1 MDQHGNT
8 QSFVFYL
15 VVFVVLY
22 YIITLYSRNKEVGN
36 ESCLYVT
43 TLTRMTKLYIT
54 NSPYFLKHEF

>member
-1 MDQHGNT
+1 MEQYGNT

-36 ESCLYVT
+36 ESRLYVT
-43 TLTRMTKLYIT
+43 TLTRMTKLYTT
-54 NSPYFLKHEF
+54 NLPHFLKHEF